1 MKKTTTF
8 IIFLSLGLTF
18 FSFQSQ
24 ALTISPAKLVLS
36 ADPGQTITTQMRV
49 RNDMDQTLDFYPSF
63 DAYTARGEEP
73 MFYPSNFGLPTWI
86 KIDPPKL
93 TLKAGEK
100 QTVTILI
107 SVPKD
112 ADPGGHYAAIFWAAS
127 PPGQKGEGGVGIVTK
142 VGALVLLEVSGDVIE
157 SAELSNFK
165 APAKFFTHLPI
176 SFTFELKNTGT
187 VHLMPE
193 GKVVIQN
200 ILGRTSTI
208 LEVNPGLYHVL
219 PNTTRAFYVAN
230 WEPKGGM
237 PKIEGGGFIPALR
250 KEIAGF
256 ALGYY
261 RANLNLEYGNGKEIK
276 TDKASF
282 GFWVLPWRVLILI
295 IFILAAILFL
305 FTKGI
310 NKYNKWL
317 IAKATENL
325 RNIEKAKK
333 G

>member
-1 MKKTTTF
+1 
-8 IIFLSLGLTF
+8 
-18 FSFQSQ
+18 
-24 ALTISPAKLVLS
+24 
-36 ADPGQTITTQMRV
+36 
-49 RNDMDQTLDFYPSF
+49 
-63 DAYTARGEEP
+63 
-73 MFYPSNFGLPTWI
+73 
-86 KIDPPKL
+86 
-93 TLKAGEK
+93 
-100 QTVTILI
+100 
-107 SVPKD
+107 
-112 ADPGGHYAAIFWAAS
+112 
-127 PPGQKGEGGVGIVTK
+127 
-142 VGALVLLEVSGDVIE
+142 
-157 SAELSNFK
+157 
-165 APAKFFTHLPI
+165 
-176 SFTFELKNTGT
+176 
-187 VHLMPE
+187 
-193 GKVVIQN
+193 
-200 ILGRTSTI
+200 LGRTSTI

-237 PKIEGGGFIPALR
+237 PKIEGEGFIPALR